1 MVAQDAAG
9 HLVEVVGAAHA
20 RERAPQRRAKALQ
33 GLSRRSGGHE
43 LTVASNSSDTEGFR
57 PMPPHLPAAVA
68 ALRGRDLLRSTDL
81 SPAELAGLLELAG
94 ELKRTVREGRS
105 AQLCPGRTLGMV
117 FEKRSTRTRVSF
129 EVGMAQLGG
138 HALHLSSVTELQL
151 GRGESLRDTAM
162 VLSRYLDA
170 LMVRTYAQSDIDE
183 FARFASVPVIN
194 GLTDDEHP
202 CQALADLQTLAERFG
217 TLRGLHLAYIG
228 DGNNTARSL
237 VELAAMA
244 GCHVTIATP
253 PGYHLDPETIAWAS
267 ERAADSGG
275 SITETED
282 PDEAASGA
290 SAIYTDVFVSMGQE
304 DDAARRLTD
313 LMPYRIDAGRAS
325 LLAEDGCVLHCLP
338 AHYGQEI
345 DEDVLYGAR
354 SAVWDQAENRLHA
367 QKALLAALLA

>member
-1 MVAQDAAG
+1 MVPEDAARD
-9 HLVEVVGAAHA
+9 LVQVVGGAYT
-20 RERAPQRRAKALQ
+20 RERPAQSRAKALQ
-33 GLSRRSGGHE
+33 GLSRRSGGHK
-43 LTVASNSSDTEGFR
+43 LTVAANLSDTEGFD
-57 PMPPHLPAAVA
+57 PMLPHLPAAVA
-68 ALRGRDLLRSTDL
+68 SLRGRDLLRSTDL
-81 SPAELAGLLELAG
+81 SPAELAGLLELAA
-94 ELKRTVREGRS
+94 ELKRALREGRS
-105 AQLCPGRTLGMV
+105 QPLCPGRTLGMV

-138 HALHLSSVTELQL
+138 HALHLSGANELQM

-183 FARFASVPVIN
+183 LARFASVPVIN

-217 TLRGLHLAYIG
+217 ELRGLRLAYIG

-244 GCHVTIATP
+244 GCDVTIATP
-253 PGYHLDPETIAWAS
+253 PGYHLDRETIAWAG
-267 ERAADSGG
+267 ERAAASGG
-275 SITETED
+275 SLRETED

-304 DDAARRLTD
+304 DDAARRLAD
-313 LMPYRIDAGRAS
+313 LMPYRIDARRAA
-325 LLAEDGCVLHCLP
+325 LLAPGGCVLHCLP

-345 DEDVLYGAR
+345 DEDVLYGER

>member
-1 MVAQDAAG
+1 MLLPLPDA
-9 HLVEVVGAAHA
+9 V
-20 RERAPQRRAKALQ
+20 
-33 GLSRRSGGHE
+33 
-43 LTVASNSSDTEGFR
+43 R
-57 PMPPHLPAAVA
+57 PLA
-68 ALRGRDLLRSTDL
+68 GRDLLRATDIA
-81 SPAELAGLLELAG
+81 PAELAGLLELAAALRASLHAG
-94 ELKRTVREGRS
+94 T
-105 AQLCPGRTLGMV
+105 QQPLCPGRTLGMI

-138 HALHLSSVTELQL
+138 HALHLSAANELQI

-170 LMVRTYAQSDIDE
+170 LMVRTYAQADIE
-183 FARFASVPVIN
+183 ELARFASIPVIN

-217 TLRGLHLAYIG
+217 ELRGLRLAYIG
-228 DGNNTARSL
+228 DGNNMCRSL
-237 VELAAMA
+237 VELAASA
-244 GCHVTIATP
+244 GCDVIVATP
-253 PGYHLDPETIAWAS
+253 PGYHLDDESLAWAA
-267 ERAADSGG
+267 ERAAEQGG
-275 SITETED
+275 SIATTDD

-290 SAIYTDVFVSMGQE
+290 SALYTDVFVSMGQE
-304 DDAARRLTD
+304 DDEARRLAD
-313 LMPYRIDAGRAS
+313 LMPYRIDARRAE
-325 LLAEDGCVLHCLP
+325 LLAAGGIVLHCLP

>member
-1 MVAQDAAG
+1 
-9 HLVEVVGAAHA
+9 
-20 RERAPQRRAKALQ
+20 
-33 GLSRRSGGHE
+33 
-43 LTVASNSSDTEGFR
+43 
-57 PMPPHLPAAVA
+57 
-68 ALRGRDLLRSTDL
+68 
-81 SPAELAGLLELAG
+81 
-94 ELKRTVREGRS
+94 
-105 AQLCPGRTLGMV
+105 MV

-138 HALHLSSVTELQL
+138 HALHLSSANELQM

-162 VLSRYLDA
+162 VLSRYVDA

-183 FARFASVPVIN
+183 LARFASVPVIN

-217 TLRGLHLAYIG
+217 ELRGLRIAYIG

-244 GCHVTIATP
+244 GCDVTIATP
-253 PGYHLDPETIAWAS
+253 PGYQPGPRRAS
-267 ERAADSGG
+267 PGRASAPRPRAAPSARPR
-275 SITETED
+275 TPTRRR
-282 PDEAASGA
+282 AGA

-304 DDAARRLTD
+304 DDEARRLAT
-313 LMPYRIDAGRAS
+313 MPYRIDARRAA
-325 LLAEDGCVLHCLP
+325 LLAPGGCVLHCLP

-345 DEDVLYGAR
+345 DEDVLYGER